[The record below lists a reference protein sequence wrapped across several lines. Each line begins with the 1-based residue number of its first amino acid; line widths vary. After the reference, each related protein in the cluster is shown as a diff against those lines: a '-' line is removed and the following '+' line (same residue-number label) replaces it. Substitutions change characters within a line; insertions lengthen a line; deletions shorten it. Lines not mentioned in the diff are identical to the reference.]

1 MDMRVETV
9 ISVDSFADFDAAVL
23 SEVAFVSCSSALDGG
38 CLLSLAVVLS
48 RGSFAVDI
56 SIYLCLQLFGAVGRI
71 EFKNAMQRI
80 GQEMIF

>member
-9 ISVDSFADFDAAVL
+9 TSVDSFADFDAAVL
-23 SEVAFVSCSSALDGG
+23 SEVAFVSCSSVLDGG

-56 SIYLCLQLFGAVGRI
+56 SINLRLQLLALWGGV
-71 EFKNAMQRI
+71 
-80 GQEMIF
+80 